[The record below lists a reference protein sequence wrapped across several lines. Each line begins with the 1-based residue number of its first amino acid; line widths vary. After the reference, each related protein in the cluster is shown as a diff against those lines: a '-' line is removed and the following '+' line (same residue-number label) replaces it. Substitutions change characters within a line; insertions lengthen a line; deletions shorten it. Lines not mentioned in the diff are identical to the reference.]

1 MKKILQ
7 NNEHIYE
14 TYLDFGLLGELP
26 VEVFYLWHRQMLSN
40 DPYQVQNRGYAEV
53 SAVTVLI
60 DGKEVDVSDR
70 VFKNQ
75 DLTDDLA
82 YECEEAYR
90 A

>member
-1 MKKILQ
+1 MKILR
-7 NNEHIYE
+7 NNEYTYE

-26 VEVFYLWHRQMLSN
+26 VEVFYLWHQQMLSN
-40 DPYQVQNRGYAEV
+40 DPYQVQTRGYAEV

-60 DGKEVDVSDR
+60 DGREVDVSDR

-82 YECEEAYR
+82 YECEESFR